1 MRDDCSTPGPAGGD
15 GSVWQQQLDWA
26 ASRVPAMPRRA
37 AGLLRP
43 SASLPLFTP
52 TARTATRVRIADS
65 SAPTSAAAAA
75 TAQPSGLVEV
85 WETQRAWLRAQI
97 DPVPPL
103 DVSEDFV

>member
-1 MRDDCSTPGPAGGD
+1 MQR
-15 GSVWQQQLDWA
+15 QQQLDWA
-26 ASRVPAMPRRA
+26 AARVPAMPRRA

-43 SASLPLFTP
+43 STSSPLFTP
-52 TARTATRVRIADS
+52 AARTTTRVRIADS

-75 TAQPSGLVEV
+75 TAQPSVLAEV
-85 WETQRAWLRAQI
+85 WESQRSWLRAQI

>member
-1 MRDDCSTPGPAGGD
+1 
-15 GSVWQQQLDWA
+15 
-26 ASRVPAMPRRA
+26 MPRRA

-43 SASLPLFTP
+43 SASSPLFTP
-52 TARTATRVRIADS
+52 TARKTTRVRIADS
-65 SAPTSAAAAA
+65 SASASAAAAA

-85 WETQRAWLRAQI
+85 YESQRAWLRAQI